1 MSNKQYSFV
10 PKTEHKNFQKALSVD
25 LFGKEQYNISNKKLN
40 GRAYMYFSKSKY
52 CEFYQCSKIIWLDKY
67 KPKEKEI
74 DDSARRLM
82 ATGKVNG

>member
-1 MSNKQYSFV
+1 
-10 PKTEHKNFQKALSVD
+10 
-25 LFGKEQYNISNKKLN
+25 
-40 GRAYMYFSKSKY
+40 MYFSKSKY
-52 CEFYQCSKIIWLDKY
+52 CEFYQCSKIMWLDKY